1 MLCNECLKRNS
12 CEELCEEAEEYA
24 SQDWGYLQELTI
36 GDPTYGKPWP
46 TILKT
51 DEARERL
58 KKSYSVLSPGEI
70 AVGALLSSGF
80 SRHEICQHL
89 KITDKALKRRIEKIR
104 KKIKK

>member
-1 MLCNECLKRNS
+1 MLCNECLKKNS
-12 CEELCEEAEEYA
+12 CTELCEEAEEYA
-24 SQDWGYLQELTI
+24 SQDWKYLQELTI

-58 KKSYSVLSPGEI
+58 RRSYSQLSPGEI
-70 AVGALLSSGF
+70 AVGSLLSTGY
-80 SRHEICQHL
+80 SRKEICQL
-89 KITDKALKRRIEKIR
+89 LNITTNALQKRINRIR